1 MKKLILALSAIWASA
16 MLLTS
21 CNGNEGGA
29 GGDGPDPESPYYEFP
44 LNIGKDGFDG
54 GKNGVTIN
62 VSAVQEQNIIFNL
75 VPSSS
80 ITSYRMAVYPKAMLY
95 NLLLNEGKVEASQE
109 ECEETIITLLESA
122 ALFSTGDD
130 EYAAKEFDWANSEYA
145 QGAVVPDCDYFILVL
160 GCYDTAGQ
168 NPASLSIAQVATPFQ
183 EILGDPQ
190 LGIEAEV
197 GYSAFIVRYHPNEDC
212 RYFYHW
218 IWTTEEITEYID
230 LFGER
235 MMRDFCR
242 SAVSSAYDATLEEN
256 LAVKRTFDAQTDMD
270 RANTAIAVA
279 VDANLTPAQTII
291 RNDFHLLEIPE
302 GNFAPKAKI
311 EVGKRLGATIASLDV
326 EMEKNC
332 MSCFY
337 RLYTAE
343 EAQQIMNY
351 TEDAQK
357 EIATSIAREGW
368 GVANTNFSFNSDL
381 GTLTGDA
388 FRSSDQEL
396 SELKPDSEYVIA
408 YVAKNYFQELSEL
421 CFSEPFRTK
430 AIVLDNPDACEADI
444 NLYFTDV
451 SRWGFTY
458 NFEYDYSKIASFRFQ
473 LVWPYMEDA
482 DQIPPHYINDRNDR
496 NKWMTFFYDTFVS
509 SPAGFDTPIVN
520 VWLPEKSGYDGYS
533 MYGYD
538 SGITYVFAYCAEDLN
553 GVVGPVKYAEVSTT
567 EANPGPNPTI
577 KIDGLTY
584 DDESR
589 SITGRFLANED
600 TKMIKYFGVT
610 STDASLFSSCAL
622 NDLVNGNRRDYNS
635 YLTLWETQLIELGL
649 SSNAESIA
657 FGIDC
662 SKESDSPVLIAAI
675 AIGEENGEDVYS
687 PIACKIYHKGEFKD
701 LADYRTPPTE

>member
-1 MKKLILALSAIWASA
+1 MKRLILSLSAIWASA

-21 CNGNEGGA
+21 CNGNGGGT
-29 GGDGPDPESPYYEFP
+29 GGNDPEPESPYYEFP
-44 LNIGKDGFDG
+44 LNISKDGFDG
-54 GKNGVTIN
+54 GDNGVTIN
-62 VSAVQEQNIIFNL
+62 VSSVQEQNITFNL

-80 ITSYRMAVYPKAMLY
+80 IASYRMAVYPKAMLY

-109 ECEETIITLLESA
+109 ECEETVITLLESA
-122 ALFSTGDD
+122 ALFSKGDD
-130 EYAAKEFDWANSEYA
+130 EYAAKEFNWANSEYA

-168 NPASLSIAQVATPFQ
+168 NPASLSIAQVTTPFQ
-183 EILGDPQ
+183 DILGDPQ
-190 LGIEAEV
+190 LGIETEV

-256 LAVKRTFDAQTDMD
+256 LAIKRTFDAQTDMD
-270 RANTAIAVA
+270 RANTAVAVA

-311 EVGKRLGATIASLDV
+311 EADERIGATIAYLSV

-343 EAQQIMNY
+343 EAQQIQNY

-368 GVANTNFSFNSDL
+368 GVANTNFSFNSEL
-381 GTLTGDA
+381 GTLTGDS
-388 FRSSDQEL
+388 FRSTDQHL

-408 YVAKNYFQELSEL
+408 YVAKNYFQELSGL
-421 CFSEPFRTK
+421 CFSTPFKTSELVR
-430 AIVLDNPDACEADI
+430 DNPDACEADL
-444 NLYFTDV
+444 NLYFTDA

-458 NFEYDYSKIASFRFQ
+458 NFEYDYSKIASYRFQ

-482 DQIPPHYINDRNDR
+482 EQVPPHYINDRNNR
-496 NKWMTFFYDTFVS
+496 EKWMTFFYDTFVS
-509 SPAGFDTPIVN
+509 SPAGFETSIVN
-520 VWLPEKSGYDGYS
+520 IWTPEKSGYDGYS

-538 SGITYVFAYCAEDLN
+538 SGITYVIAYCAEDLN
-553 GVVGPVKYAEVSTT
+553 GVVGPVKFAEVTT
-567 EANPGPNPTI
+567 TQANPGPNPTI
-577 KIDGLTY
+577 SIEGITY
-584 DDESR
+584 DDENKMVS
-589 SITGRFLANED
+589 GRFVANED

-610 STDASLFSSCAL
+610 TTDASLFSSCAL
-622 NDLVNGNRRDYNS
+622 NDLVNTNRRDYNS

-649 SSNAESIA
+649 SSNAESVA

-662 SKESDSPVLIAAI
+662 NKESDSPVLIAAI
-675 AIGEENGEDVYS
+675 SIGEENGEDVYS

>member
-1 MKKLILALSAIWASA
+1 
-16 MLLTS
+16 
-21 CNGNEGGA
+21 
-29 GGDGPDPESPYYEFP
+29 
-44 LNIGKDGFDG
+44 
-54 GKNGVTIN
+54 
-62 VSAVQEQNIIFNL
+62 
-75 VPSSS
+75 
-80 ITSYRMAVYPKAMLY
+80 MAVYPKAMLY
-95 NLLLNEGKVEASQE
+95 NLLLNEGKVEASQQ

-122 ALFSTGDD
+122 TLFSTGDD

-145 QGAVVPDCDYFILVL
+145 QSAVVPDCDYYILVL

-168 NPASLSIAQVATPFQ
+168 NPASLSIAQVTTPFQ
-183 EILGDPQ
+183 EIVGDPQ
-190 LGIEAEV
+190 IGIETEV
-197 GYSAFIVRYHPNEDC
+197 GYSAFLVKYHPNEDC

-218 IWTTEEITEYID
+218 IWTTDEITEFID

-256 LAVKRTFDAQTDMD
+256 LIVKRTFDAQADME
-270 RANTAIAVA
+270 RANTAVAVA
-279 VDANLTPAQTII
+279 VDANLTPVQTII
-291 RNDFHLLEIPE
+291 RNDFNLLEIPE
-302 GNFAPKAKI
+302 GNFAPKATIKADGRI
-311 EVGKRLGATIASLDV
+311 GATIAYLYV

-343 EAQQIMNY
+343 EAEQLKNY

-357 EIATSIAREGW
+357 EIATSIAQEGW
-368 GVANTNFSFNSDL
+368 GVANTNFSFNSEL
-381 GTLTGDA
+381 GTLTGDS
-388 FRSSDQEL
+388 FVSTDQHL

-421 CFSEPFRTK
+421 CFSTPFRTNALVK
-430 AIVLDNPDACEADI
+430 DNPDACEADI

-458 NFEYDYSKIASFRFQ
+458 NFEYDYSKIASYRFQ

-482 DQIPPHYINDRNDR
+482 EQIPPHYINDRNNR
-496 NKWMTFFYDTFVS
+496 EKWMTFFYDTYVA
-509 SPAGFDTPIVN
+509 SPAGFETPIVN
-520 VWLPEKSGYDGYS
+520 IWTPEKSGYDGVS

-538 SGITYVFAYCAEDLN
+538 SGVTYVFAYCAEDLN
-553 GVVGPVKYAEVSTT
+553 GVVGPVKFAEVTTT

-577 KIDGLTY
+577 SIEGIAY
-584 DDESR
+584 DDENKM
-589 SITGRFLANED
+589 ITGRYVANED

-610 STDASLFSSCAL
+610 SNDASLFSSCAL

-635 YLTLWETQLIELGL
+635 YLALWESQLIELGL
-649 SSNAESIA
+649 SSNAESVA

-687 PIACKIYHKGEFKD
+687 PLACKIYHKGEFKD

>member
-1 MKKLILALSAIWASA
+1 MKRLILSLSVIWASA
-16 MLLTS
+16 LLLTS
-21 CNGNEGGA
+21 CNGNSGT
-29 GGDGPDPESPYYEFP
+29 GGDGPEPASPYYEFP

-54 GKNGVTIN
+54 GDNGVTIN
-62 VSAVQEQNIIFNL
+62 VSSVQEQNIIFNL
-75 VPSSS
+75 VPSPS
-80 ITSYRMAVYPKAMLY
+80 IASYRMAVYPKAMLY
-95 NLLLNEGKVEASQE
+95 NLLLNEGKVEASQQ

-122 ALFSTGDD
+122 TLFSTGDD

-145 QGAVVPDCDYFILVL
+145 QSAVVPDCDYYILVL

-168 NPASLSIAQVATPFQ
+168 NPASLSIAQVTTPFQ
-183 EILGDPQ
+183 EIVGDPQ
-190 LGIEAEV
+190 IGIETEV
-197 GYSAFIVRYHPNEDC
+197 GYSAFLVKYHPNEDC

-218 IWTTEEITEYID
+218 IWTTDEITEFID

-256 LAVKRTFDAQTDMD
+256 LIVKRTFDAQADME
-270 RANTAIAVA
+270 RANTAVAVA
-279 VDANLTPAQTII
+279 VDANLTPVQTII
-291 RNDFHLLEIPE
+291 RNDFNLLEIPE
-302 GNFAPKAKI
+302 GNFAPKATIKADGRI
-311 EVGKRLGATIASLDV
+311 GATIAYLYV

-343 EAQQIMNY
+343 EAEQLKNY

-357 EIATSIAREGW
+357 EIATSIAQEGW
-368 GVANTNFSFNSDL
+368 GVANTNFSFNSEL
-381 GTLTGDA
+381 GTLTGDS
-388 FRSSDQEL
+388 FVSTDQHL

-421 CFSEPFRTK
+421 CFSTPFRTNALVK
-430 AIVLDNPDACEADI
+430 DNPDACEADI

-458 NFEYDYSKIASFRFQ
+458 NFEYDYSKIASYRFQ

-482 DQIPPHYINDRNDR
+482 EQIPPHYINDRNNR
-496 NKWMTFFYDTFVS
+496 EKWMTFFYDTYVA
-509 SPAGFDTPIVN
+509 SPAGFETPIVN
-520 VWLPEKSGYDGYS
+520 IWTPEKSGYDGVS

-538 SGITYVFAYCAEDLN
+538 SGVTYVFAYCAEDLN
-553 GVVGPVKYAEVSTT
+553 GVVGPVKFAEVTTT

-577 KIDGLTY
+577 SIEGIAY
-584 DDESR
+584 DDENKM
-589 SITGRFLANED
+589 ITGRYVANED

-610 STDASLFSSCAL
+610 SNDASLFSSCAL

-635 YLTLWETQLIELGL
+635 YLALWESQLIELGL
-649 SSNAESIA
+649 SSNAESVA

-687 PIACKIYHKGEFKD
+687 PLACKIYHKGEFKD